1 MHTTILGA
9 LARDERATRALF
21 GLGKEK
27 LDELGR
33 DMGRLWGRELGKR
46 KGRRRAPGGGRKG
59 QIPGGRQKAAF
70 ILFYLKV
77 YPKFDVLCAVSG
89 INRGEC
95 CRWVHRLMPLLEEAL
110 GHKLMLPKRKIRSME
125 EFYAAFPQARE
136 VVFDGMERPRQ
147 RPGRKGSDRKHFS
160 GKRKRHTQK
169 AIVGTQGRRIG
180 YLGPSKRGARHDKR
194 LLDKA
199 HLVSSIPP
207 NVGILLDSGFQGT
220 RHPGACL
227 PHKATK
233 KRPLSEEQRQWN
245 RLLAGERVVVEHAIG
260 GMKRLGAVADVYRNR
275 IPNTHDR
282 FNVLAAGIWNY
293 FIA

>member
-1 MHTTILGA
+1 MHTNILGG
-9 LARDERATRALF
+9 LMRDERTTKAVF
-21 GLGKEK
+21 GIGREK

-46 KGRRRAPGGGRKG
+46 KGRRRAVGGGRRG
-59 QIPGGRQKAAF
+59 QIPRGRDKAAF
-70 ILFYLKV
+70 VLFRLKV
-77 YPKFDVLCAVSG
+77 YPSFDVLCAVSG

-95 CRWVHRLMPLLEEAL
+95 CRWVHRLMPVLEEAL
-110 GHKLMLPKRKIRSME
+110 GQKLMLPKRKIRSME

-136 VVFDGMERPRQ
+136 VCLDGMERPRQ
-147 RPGRKGSDRKHFS
+147 RPGKKSSDRKHYS
-160 GKRKRHTQK
+160 GKKKRHTQK

-180 YLGPSKRGARHDKR
+180 FLGPSKRGARHDKR
-194 LLDKA
+194 ILDRGMPF
-199 HLVSSIPP
+199 IPP
-207 NVGILLDSGFQGT
+207 CVGILLDKGFQGLK
-220 RHPGACL
+220 HPGACL

-233 KRPLSEEQRQWN
+233 KRPPGEEQRQWN
-245 RLLAGERVVVEHAIG
+245 TLLAGGRVVVEHAIG
-260 GMKRLGAVADVYRNR
+260 GMKRLGAVAGVYRNR

>member
-1 MHTTILGA
+1 MQTNILDG
-9 LARDERATRALF
+9 LMRDERATKAVF
-21 GLGKEK
+21 GLGREK
-27 LDELGR
+27 LDALGR
-33 DMGRLWGRELGKR
+33 DMERLWKRELEKR
-46 KGRRRAPGGGRKG
+46 KGRRRKVGGGRRG

-70 ILFYLKV
+70 VLFYLKV

-95 CRWVHRLMPLLEEAL
+95 CRWVHKLMPLLEGAL
-110 GHKLMLPKRKIRSME
+110 GQKLMLPRRKIRSME

-136 VVFDGMERPRQ
+136 VIFDGMERPRW
-147 RPGRKGSDRKHFS
+147 RPGKKSSGRKHYS
-160 GKRKRHTQK
+160 GKKKRHTQK
-169 AIVGTQGRRIG
+169 TIVGTQGRRIG

-194 LLDKA
+194 LLDQR
-199 HLVSSIPP
+199 HVTPFIPP
-207 NVGILLDSGFQGT
+207 NMSVLLDSGFQGMK
-220 RHPGACL
+220 HPGACI

-233 KRPLSEEQRQWN
+233 KRPLTEEQKKWN
-245 RLLAGERVVVEHAIG
+245 TLLAGLRVDVEHAIG